1 MGGIGLRSL
10 LRRSFFGIT
19 VFTLSLLCSLMYE
32 TITVV
37 NDKDQV
43 IRKVPTTHKV
53 VALTVDD
60 GPHYKTT
67 PELLTVLREK
77 QVKLTLFILG
87 ANAEAHP
94 EIVAQAIADGH
105 EIACHAYSHQLL
117 NNMPLTA
124 AAAEIDRAQAVVTRI
139 GAPKPTLFRPPGGA
153 YNDQIVA
160 MVRDKGYTTVLWSID
175 TGDWRRP
182 PVGQVVKTTLDNVR
196 PGSIVLMHD
205 GQYPLPTPQA
215 MGTIIDNLRAQ
226 GYQLVT
232 VSELLQ
238 YNEET
243 I

>member
-1 MGGIGLRSL
+1 MRALF
-10 LRRSFFGIT
+10 RRRFFGVAVIA
-19 VFTLSLLCSLMYE
+19 VSLICSLVYE
-32 TITVV
+32 ATTVV
-37 NDKDQV
+37 DDKSLI

-53 VALTVDD
+53 VALTIDD

-67 PELLTVLREK
+67 PEILKILREK
-77 QVKLTLFILG
+77 QVKLTLFVLG

-94 EIVAQAIADGH
+94 EIVAQALADGH

-117 NNMPLTA
+117 NTMSLSA
-124 AAAEIDRAQAVVTRI
+124 VAAEFDRTQAILTRI

-153 YNDQIVA
+153 YNDRIVA
-160 MVRDKGYTTVLWSID
+160 MARDKGYTTVLWSVD

-182 PVGQVVKTTLDNVR
+182 PVEQVVRTTLEHVR

-215 MGTIIDNLRAQ
+215 LVKIIDDLRSQ

-238 YNEET
+238 YYEEAN
-243 I
+243 